1 MQVIVFISHVAAS
14 NRWQIAVVPYGER
27 MARAQRRYFQTLSDA
42 VDAATNLNPVR
53 IVRTSR

>member
-1 MQVIVFISHVAAS
+1 MQVIVFISHVAIR
-14 NRWQIAVVPYGER
+14 NCWQIAVVPYGER
-27 MARAQRRYFQTLSDA
+27 MARAQRHYFQTLSDA